1 MDVDGR
7 VHGGRIGRGICSIDG
22 GCTGYVSDSGGPN
35 KIDTTKNGR
44 EGPLLLLVVVS
55 VEPARSAN
63 ELVAPNIDGDGP
75 LLEGMMPCLLASQ

>member
-1 MDVDGR
+1 MGRPGKFRLYGKSLWMDVDGR

-35 KIDTTKNGR
+35 KIDTTKNGT
-44 EGPLLLLVVVS
+44 GGSLLLLVVVS

-63 ELVAPNIDGDGP
+63 ELVART
-75 LLEGMMPCLLASQ
+75 